1 MYKCWCNT
9 SGPDSNSGL
18 LGTFALESRGD
29 RSTHSH
35 GFTELLDTH
44 GGAVLVDVLAP
55 LREVDDLG
63 PRWST
68 RKVSDL
74 IIRSMNNVRGR
85 VRRDAKGGDGEYQ
98 SVNSLRG
105 HPDPSWPTPGQF
117 G

>member
-1 MYKCWCNT
+1 VYWLSFPWRYSVLYKCWWNT
-9 SGPDSNSGL
+9 SGSNSNSRL
-18 LGTFALESRGD
+18 LGTVALGSRGD

-74 IIRSMNNVRGR
+74 IIRSMNNVRREDEARREGR
-85 VRRDAKGGDGEYQ
+85 G
-98 SVNSLRG
+98 
-105 HPDPSWPTPGQF
+105 W
-117 G
+117 